1 MVISME
7 DIYQQGTVYSY
18 DAQKTIYLTPEEPLV
33 FDVNKWAYKQM
44 PTIKTWKKDMLKQFQ
59 LHKRQGSNHLA
70 FTFPENESLEQKW
83 MDELKSEHF
92 ELGIMELYAI
102 ESTNIKQRYHE
113 HIEVSFVHSG
123 ILEDYIEI
131 YKQFAEPY
139 GKAYAEESIKMI
151 RSQFNDDQKSRL
163 IAYDRG
169 VPVGILDLILTDKT
183 AEIDGFGVLERY
195 QNKGIGSI
203 MQSFVANVAG
213 PRPII
218 LIADGEDSAKH
229 MYIKQGYIFIS
240 FCYQILK
247 ENVD

>member
-1 MVISME
+1 
-7 DIYQQGTVYSY
+7 
-18 DAQKTIYLTPEEPLV
+18 
-33 FDVNKWAYKQM
+33 
-44 PTIKTWKKDMLKQFQ
+44 
-59 LHKRQGSNHLA
+59 
-70 FTFPENESLEQKW
+70 
-83 MDELKSEHF
+83 
-92 ELGIMELYAI
+92 
-102 ESTNIKQRYHE
+102 
-113 HIEVSFVHSG
+113 
-123 ILEDYIEI
+123 
-131 YKQFAEPY
+131 AEPY

-169 VPVGILDLILTDKT
+169 IPVGILDLILTDKT
-183 AEIDGFGVLERY
+183 VEIDGFGVLEPY

-213 PRPII
+213 TRPVI
-218 LIADGEDSAKH
+218 LIADGEDSAKQ